1 MDSNQ
6 YYQDLIQQGYSSAD
20 AANFT
25 QQYYPDFQ
33 GTAQGMSM
41 MTPPPPGSMEMGA
54 GLAGQG
60 VGGIAAGGMGTGGM
74 AAGGI
79 TAGATGAAATGG
91 MSVAT
96 IAIVSVLVLGGV
108 GTGGY
113 FLYDYLTE
121 PDFYGEIYWME
132 NGYGYIFEEDHFSI
146 AMSLVNG
153 ECNWD
158 GDDSL
163 FKEPKKVDGLCI
175 MEYSEDYELTD
186 EGDYFKICIG
196 DEGNCLKVY
205 PKDRGIIM
213 SEPSTGCMILVSDIS
228 NPSMIE
234 EESEYDTYTTLS
246 QEWYDEFETISKEIE
261 DDGMPSSCGES
272 KTFQF
277 DDRDAANDPPMSA
290 NGSDAL
296 VHVSMTQG
304 YSIDW
309 SLIEIRIV
317 VDGSVSNL
325 CVAGDSYE
333 NIYYGD
339 QCTYSF
345 IDDNYWDVA
354 EEITISEGENADLCD
369 GSNDCVV
376 DVMIIKKPM
385 VGNDGQVFLSSSTR
399 NPDNFVQFDWRDA
412 LNDPEMSE
420 DGGDALI
427 HIQMMKGQSIN
438 WALVEVSI
446 GYGTDDGVQKCV
458 DIRNPDEDGQMCTYS
473 FLDEEGN
480 EWDLGEEI
488 TISEGANQE
497 LCDGVAELCEVV
509 ITIGVKAAGDSDGRD
524 ITIWTNAEP

>member
-96 IAIVSVLVLGGV
+96 IVIVSVLVLGGA

-121 PDFYGEIYWME
+121 PDFY
-132 NGYGYIFEEDHFSI
+132 
-146 AMSLVNG
+146 
-153 ECNWD
+153 
-158 GDDSL
+158 
-163 FKEPKKVDGLCI
+163 
-175 MEYSEDYELTD
+175 
-186 EGDYFKICIG
+186 
-196 DEGNCLKVY
+196 
-205 PKDRGIIM
+205 
-213 SEPSTGCMILVSDIS
+213 
-228 NPSMIE
+228 
-234 EESEYDTYTTLS
+234 
-246 QEWYDEFETISKEIE
+246 
-261 DDGMPSSCGES
+261 GES

-385 VGNDGQVFLSSSTR
+385 AGNDGQVFLSSSTR

-497 LCDGVAELCEVV
+497 LCDGVADICEVV
-509 ITIGVKAAGDSDGRD
+509 ITIGEKAVGDSDGRE